1 MIKEHFRTAN
11 YDLNPEHL
19 KEKVIIMQYIF
30 DDNQVDL
37 QYKLKNIELTLEHI
51 ITVCKH
57 HKELAF
63 NVEESFYD
71 KKLYE
76 LDPEGFHENCLE
88 IFKAVSEDTVDDI
101 KSIALDAKE
110 DIRKLKSDFNW
121 YAKPF

>member
-1 MIKEHFRTAN
+1 MIKEHFHTAN
-11 YDLNPEHL
+11 DDLSPEHL

-37 QYKLKNIELTLEHI
+37 QYIKSIELALDHI

-57 HKELAF
+57 HKNLAF
-63 NVEESFYD
+63 DVEESFYD
-71 KKLYE
+71 KELYE

-88 IFKAVSEDTVDDI
+88 IFKEVSEDTVDDI
-101 KSIALDAKE
+101 KSMALDAKE
-110 DIRKLKSDFNW
+110 DIRQLKSDFNW